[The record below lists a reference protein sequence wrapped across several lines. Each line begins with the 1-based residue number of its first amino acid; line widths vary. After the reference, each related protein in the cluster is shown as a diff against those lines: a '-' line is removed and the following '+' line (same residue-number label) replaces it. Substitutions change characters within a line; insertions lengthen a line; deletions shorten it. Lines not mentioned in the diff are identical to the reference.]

1 MSAPKDLDVADALAE
16 LVDQFADPLVFLREL
31 VQNSL
36 DAGSPEVDVY
46 TEFRPSPEDP
56 ERGVMVIGV
65 DDYGEGM
72 DRHTIDTKLT
82 RLFSSSKDGDLTKIG
97 KFGIGFVSV
106 FSLRPDAV
114 CVDTSRGGEHWRI
127 LFRADRSF
135 VRIAREQPVDG
146 TKIQVIKAAT
156 RAEHAAIAE
165 RAEATLRAWC
175 KHVAGTV
182 RWHDEDIAEPFDL
195 PGALCTVRHESPS
208 LRAVVGYLP
217 GGAET
222 HGFYNR
228 GLTLLEGREA
238 DFVDGVAFK
247 IDSKHLEHTLARND
261 VMRDANFDQ
270 VMAVVRRMV
279 AEELDAALVQAV
291 TRRVRAG
298 EDHASL
304 DAAYGV
310 LATVVRGRGVPPDAP
325 IVRTVE
331 GAEVGAA
338 ALRKAAKADTLWV
351 ATLGSPPVRSP
362 VVAAAIA
369 AGHTVISTGKGSAGL
384 RGLLRAV
391 VGRELQ
397 EADRGLVRPEPASLP
412 GEAARWAPLATALQ
426 ALLSALD
433 RDVEGVALAHLGY
446 PGSIVADRVYVLGP
460 AGAAL
465 WPWNAETVRPFDR
478 WRRKDTVIVNADHSG
493 VAPLV
498 LLARQE
504 PELSAYT
511 LLKLVCLDA
520 GPLPVELDA
529 RLCTASAEL
538 RARRLGGGA

>member
-1 MSAPKDLDVADALAE
+1 MSAPRDLDVADALAE

-135 VRIAREQPVDG
+135 VRIARDQPVDG

-156 RAEHAAIAE
+156 RAEHDDIAT
-165 RAEATLRAWC
+165 RAEATLRFWC

-182 RWHDEDIAEPFDL
+182 RWHDEDIAEPFEL
-195 PGALCTVRHESPS
+195 PGALCSVRHESEG

-217 GGAET
+217 GGAKR

-228 GLTLLEGREA
+228 GLTLLEGREG
-238 DFVDGVAFK
+238 DFADGVAFK
-247 IDSKHLEHTLARND
+247 VDSKHLEHTLARND
-261 VMRDANFDQ
+261 VMRDASFDK
-270 VMAVVRRMV
+270 VMAVVRRLV
-279 AEELDAALVQAV
+279 AEELDAALVAAV

-298 EDHASL
+298 EGPGSL
-304 DAAYGV
+304 DAVFGV
-310 LATVVRGRGVPPDAP
+310 LATVVRERGVPPDAP
-325 IVRTVE
+325 IVRTVDGTE
-331 GAEVGAA
+331 IGAA
-338 ALRKAAKADTLWV
+338 ALRGAAKAGTLWV
-351 ATLGSPPVRSP
+351 ATIGSTPQRSP

-369 AGHTVISTGKGSAGL
+369 AGHTVIAAVEQNYGL
-384 RGLLRAV
+384 QGLLRAV
-391 VGRELQ
+391 VGRGVL
-397 EADRGLVRPEPASLP
+397 EADRGLVRPEPGYFP
-412 GEAARWAPLATALQ
+412 GEAARWVPLASALQ
-426 ALLSALD
+426 ELLSALEH
-433 RDVEGVALAHLGY
+433 DVDGVGLAHLGY
-446 PGSIVADRVYVLGP
+446 PGSIVAARVYVLQP

-465 WPWNAETVRPFDR
+465 WPWDAETIRSLDR
-478 WRRKDTVIVNADHSG
+478 WRRKDTVLVNADHVG
-493 VAPLV
+493 VAPLL
-498 LLARQE
+498 LLARGE
-504 PELSAYT
+504 PELAAYT
-511 LLKLVCLDA
+511 LLKLVCLDT

-529 RLCTASAEL
+529 RLCTASVEL
-538 RARRLGGGA
+538 RARRLGGAS